1 MILYMHNDDVTTA
14 YSWGVD
20 MWYHVVSSVQS
31 TGAPTSHNKH
41 LGEKE
46 NEVYEQWPYQI
57 QLSGTSPCATVL
69 TIPEN

>member
-1 MILYMHNDDVTTA
+1 MNTGKNGENAPVSFKIPKDTEYL
-14 YSWGVD
+14 WL
-20 MWYHVVSSVQS
+20 VV

-69 TIPEN
+69 TTPKN